1 MAKVSLIVEYQL
13 KPGQRQAFEKIIRDH
28 AEGTI
33 EEEAGCL
40 QFDVLMAADDPDRAF
55 VYEVYADDAAL
66 EAHKQSP
73 RMPTVRAAYAD
84 MLVDRWISVCTVV
97 S

>member
-1 MAKVSLIVEYQL
+1 MAKVSLIVEYHL
-13 KPGQRQAFEKIIRDH
+13 KPGQREAFEKIIRDH
-28 AEGTI
+28 ATGTLK
-33 EEEAGCL
+33 EEEGCL

-73 RMPTVRAAYAD
+73 RLPQVREAYAQ
-84 MLVDRWISVCTVV
+84 MLVDRWISVCTVA